1 MPCGGRRS
9 GLLGQGFQILGSVS
23 LFMGDDGFVGV
34 GYQHPL
40 TGAQFF
46 WLAIQPRLGG
56 TALLHDAR
64 IHGVPRHPVDGGVGK
79 VGLAV
84 DLMLVVV
91 VVAGEPLVLAGAGDK
106 SPFRIFIV
114 HSQKPLFL

>member
-1 MPCGGRRS
+1 M
-9 GLLGQGFQILGSVS
+9 
-23 LFMGDDGFVGV
+23 
-34 GYQHPL
+34 
-40 TGAQFF
+40 
-46 WLAIQPRLGG
+46 
-56 TALLHDAR
+56 
-64 IHGVPRHPVDGGVGK
+64 GK

-106 SPFRIFIV
+106 PPFRIFIV